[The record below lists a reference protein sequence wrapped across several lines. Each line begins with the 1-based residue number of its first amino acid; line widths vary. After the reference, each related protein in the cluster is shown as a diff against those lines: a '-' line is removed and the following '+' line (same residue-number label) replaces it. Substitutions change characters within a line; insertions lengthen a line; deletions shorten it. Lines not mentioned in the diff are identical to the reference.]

1 MLPTNPLLNATAPA
15 GPHLPVAL
23 LRQYAAGTLAP
34 AAQHRVEAHTLACPR
49 CADIL
54 AGLLQ
59 TPAATTDQALAQL
72 QQRLRQRVQQAA
84 APARQVA
91 APRRHR
97 WLAPQLAAA
106 AALLLGLVAGGWW
119 TWQQRQHAPAAAT
132 VASSLPRPR
141 AAQPAT
147 PPALAETSVISADTL
162 KGLAG
167 GATSSPARSKAVAQ
181 EQTIAATTA
190 SAARRR
196 VAALRR
202 PGSQAP
208 VAPTSSQAPVVA
220 SQAAPVSGTAP
231 DTAAPVA
238 TRPASAAPALASAAS
253 PVAAPAPTARTR
265 ALMPPPPA
273 LPATPAG
280 GYRALREY
288 LKKETAEF
296 DPEAKDGPRR
306 SGRVLVRLHIGADG
320 KIEQA
325 EAVRK
330 LRPDYDA
337 EAIRLLQEGP
347 AWVPGITAGR
357 RAAQV
362 VDVPVVFEEPGL

>member
-23 LRQYAAGTLAP
+23 LRQYAAGALAP

-119 TWQQRQHAPAAAT
+119 TWQQRQHLPAASTT
-132 VASSLPRPR
+132 VASVPRR
-141 AAQPAT
+141 SAAQPKAL
-147 PPALAETSVISADTL
+147 PAPAE
-162 KGLAG
+162 
-167 GATSSPARSKAVAQ
+167 
-181 EQTIAATTA
+181 IAATSLDTVRGAAKTSGSSLGKSKRSQVVAANTA
-190 SAARRR
+190 STLPRHIARPRRAA
-196 VAALRR
+196 
-202 PGSQAP
+202 SQAP
-208 VAPTSSQAPVVA
+208 VAAVTAPAPVVA
-220 SQAAPVSGTAP
+220 SHAAPATGTAL
-231 DTAAPVA
+231 DTAAPA
-238 TRPASAAPALASAAS
+238 TVRPAPAAAP
-253 PVAAPAPTARTR
+253 PMVAAPSPAREPTARMK

-273 LPATPAG
+273 LMATPSG
-280 GYRALREY
+280 GYAALREY
-288 LKKETAEF
+288 LKKGTAEF
-296 DPEAKDGPRR
+296 EPESKDGPRR

-320 KIEQA
+320 KLEQA

-362 VDVPVVFEEPGL
+362 IDVPVVFEEPGL